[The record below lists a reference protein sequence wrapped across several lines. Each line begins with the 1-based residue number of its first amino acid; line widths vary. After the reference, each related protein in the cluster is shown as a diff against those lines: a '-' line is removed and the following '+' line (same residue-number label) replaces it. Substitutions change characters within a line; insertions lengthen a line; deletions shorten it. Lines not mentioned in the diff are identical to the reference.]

1 MALENRDKSFPPHPL
16 KLRLLPLSFFSS
28 VALEASPLQHKFLND
43 TELALRSLR
52 RTINDGVQAL
62 QTNNPSAPPPSPRIR
77 PFASSFPVAR
87 LFRSFEFFFAA
98 ATFVPRNK
106 FWNSFQQHLGVGS
119 FLYRSF
125 HSLVVHSYI
134 FSYCPLLFLSGD
146 DDGDGSRKV
155 LWMKINLWPAPT
167 FAKRGAS
174 LNIFVSFPFFLFFG
188 QFTSLCAQ
196 LLPIS
201 RTIFFGDF

>member
-1 MALENRDKSFPPHPL
+1 MIQSSLWEVCEERSMTVCRLRKQTTP
-16 KLRLLPLSFFSS
+16 LRLLLHRAS
-28 VALEASPLQHKFLND
+28 VL
-43 TELALRSLR
+43 SLR
-52 RTINDGVQAL
+52 AFQLHAC
-62 QTNNPSAPPPSPRIR
+62 SA
-77 PFASSFPVAR
+77 V
-87 LFRSFEFFFAA
+87 LNFFFAA

-174 LNIFVSFPFFLFFG
+174 LNIFVPFRNFSFFFCFFG